1 MFGEKREGGDVS
13 GFAPDTIMIPARPRK
28 MVDELRTFCEEI
40 VNSQE
45 GKRPAHRRGA
55 GEMKTLRLGRRASFL
70 RKERGRRLSGLVPD
84 TIMIPDPAGEML
96 DDLRTFCEEIVN
108 VVKKL

>member
-13 GFAPDTIMIPARPRK
+13 GFAPDTIMIPARPRE

-45 GKRPAHRRGA
+45 GRRPAHRRGA
-55 GEMKTLRLGRRASFL
+55 GEMKTLRLAPEGFL
-70 RKERGRRLSGLVPD
+70 FEKRER
-84 TIMIPDPAGEML
+84 
-96 DDLRTFCEEIVN
+96 EEIVWFCT
-108 VVKKL
+108 